1 MTELMDYDE
10 AARRFDPVLGIEVH
24 VELGTKTK
32 MFDAAPNA
40 FGGDPN
46 TFVTPVS
53 LGLPGSLPVVNHKAV
68 EYAIKIGLALNC
80 EIAEYCRFARKNY
93 FYPDLTKAFQTSQ
106 SDEPI
111 AHDGYVDVELEDG
124 TMFRVQIERAHM
136 EEDAGKNTHIGGADG
151 RIQGADH
158 SLVDYNRAGV
168 PLVEIVTRPIEGAG
182 ERAPEVA
189 AAYVQALRD
198 IFRALDVSEA
208 RMERGNVRADIN
220 VSLRPTPESPLGTR
234 TETKNVNSFRGI
246 ASAVRYE
253 MQRQAQILSEG
264 GMILQETRHYHE
276 EDGSTSSGREKS
288 DSEDYRYFP
297 EPDLVPI
304 RPDRQWVEELR
315 ASLPELPVAKRRRLR
330 TEWGYADMEMR
341 DVINAG
347 ALELIEATVAAGCDP
362 ASARKWWMG
371 EISRRAKER
380 EVSLDEA
387 GVSPAQV
394 AELQGL
400 IDSGRINDKLARQA
414 LEGVLAGEGDPTQV
428 VEARGLEV
436 VSDDGALT
444 EAVQEALDANPDIV
458 EKIKGGKVQA
468 AGALVG
474 AVMKAT
480 RGQADAARV
489 RELIWPRAGA
499 RGPPARPPGGAGIP
513 TTPAPRRRLRTVR
526 PGLVHATPIARPGLV
541 RALPR
546 RHPASSLIVRTC
558 PRCGLPLPG
567 GAECYLG

>member
-1 MTELMDYDE
+1 MSELMDYADVT
-10 AARRFDPVLGIEVH
+10 ANFDPVLGIEVH

-46 TFVTPVS
+46 TYVTPVS
-53 LGLPGSLPVVNHKAV
+53 LGLPGCLPVVNHTAV

-80 EIAEYCRFARKNY
+80 EIAEHCRFARKNY

-106 SDEPI
+106 FDEPI

-124 TMFRVQIERAHM
+124 SLFRVQIERAHM
-136 EEDAGKNTHIGGADG
+136 EEDAGKNTHVGGAEG
-151 RIQGADH
+151 RIHGADY

-189 AAYVQALRD
+189 AAYVQTLRD
-198 IFRALDVSEA
+198 IFRALGVSEA

-220 VSLRPTPESPLGTR
+220 VSLRDTPESPLGVR

-253 MQRQAQILSEG
+253 MQRQGAILSAG
-264 GMILQETRHYHE
+264 GSVNQETRHFHE
-276 EDGSTSSGREKS
+276 EDGSTSQGRDKS
-288 DSEDYRYFP
+288 DAEDYRYFP
-297 EPDLVPI
+297 EPDLVPVA
-304 RPDRQWVEELR
+304 PSRQWVEELR

-330 TEWGYADMEMR
+330 EEWGYADMEMR

-347 ALELIEATVAAGCDP
+347 ALEIIEATVEAGVDP

-371 EISRRAKER
+371 ELSRRAKER
-380 EVSLDEA
+380 ELSLEDMP
-387 GVSPAQV
+387 VTPSQI

-400 IDSGRINDKLARQA
+400 IDSGRINDKLARQV
-414 LEGVLAGEGDPTQV
+414 LEGVLAGEGSPTEV

-436 VSDDGALT
+436 VSDDGALSK
-444 EAVQEALDANPDIV
+444 AVQDALDANPDVV
-458 EKIKGGKVQA
+458 EKIKGGKVAA

-489 RELIWPRAGA
+489 RELIMEMVGA
-499 RGPPARPPGGAGIP
+499 
-513 TTPAPRRRLRTVR
+513 
-526 PGLVHATPIARPGLV
+526 
-541 RALPR
+541 
-546 RHPASSLIVRTC
+546 
-558 PRCGLPLPG
+558 
-567 GAECYLG
+567 

>member
-24 VELGTKTK
+24 VELGTTTK

-46 TFVTPVS
+46 TYVTPVS

-253 MQRQAQILSEG
+253 MQRQAQILADG
-264 GMILQETRHYHE
+264 GTILQETRHYHE

-304 RPDRQWVEELR
+304 RPDRAWVEELR

-330 TEWGYADMEMR
+330 SEWGYADMEMR

-347 ALELIEATVAAGCDP
+347 ALELIEATVAAGCDS

-394 AELQGL
+394 AQLQGL

-444 EAVQEALDANPDIV
+444 AAVQEALDANPDIV
-458 EKIKGGKVQA
+458 DKIKGGKVQA

-489 RELIWPRAGA
+489 RELIMEMVGA
-499 RGPPARPPGGAGIP
+499 
-513 TTPAPRRRLRTVR
+513 
-526 PGLVHATPIARPGLV
+526 
-541 RALPR
+541 
-546 RHPASSLIVRTC
+546 
-558 PRCGLPLPG
+558 
-567 GAECYLG
+567 

>member
-111 AHDGYVDVELEDG
+111 AADGYVDVELEDG

-220 VSLRPTPESPLGTR
+220 VSLRPTPDSPLGTR

-264 GMILQETRHYHE
+264 GTILQETRHYHE

-304 RPDRQWVEELR
+304 RPDSVWVEELR

-330 TEWGYADMEMR
+330 SEWGYADMEMR

-400 IDSGRINDKLARQA
+400 IDAGRINDKLARQA

-444 EAVQEALDANPDIV
+444 AAVQEALDAHPDIV

-489 RELIWPRAGA
+489 RELIMEMVGA
-499 RGPPARPPGGAGIP
+499 
-513 TTPAPRRRLRTVR
+513 
-526 PGLVHATPIARPGLV
+526 
-541 RALPR
+541 
-546 RHPASSLIVRTC
+546 
-558 PRCGLPLPG
+558 
-567 GAECYLG
+567 

>member
-10 AARRFDPVLGIEVH
+10 AVRRFDPVLGIEVH

-80 EIAEYCRFARKNY
+80 EIAEHCRFARKNY

-253 MQRQAQILSEG
+253 MQRQAQILAEG
-264 GMILQETRHYHE
+264 GTILQETRHYHE

-304 RPDRQWVEELR
+304 RPDREWVEELR

-394 AELQGL
+394 AELQSL
-400 IDSGRINDKLARQA
+400 IDAGRINDKLARQA

-444 EAVQEALDANPDIV
+444 AAVQEALDANPDIV

-489 RELIWPRAGA
+489 RELIMEMVGA
-499 RGPPARPPGGAGIP
+499 
-513 TTPAPRRRLRTVR
+513 
-526 PGLVHATPIARPGLV
+526 
-541 RALPR
+541 
-546 RHPASSLIVRTC
+546 
-558 PRCGLPLPG
+558 
-567 GAECYLG
+567 

>member
-111 AHDGYVDVELEDG
+111 AADGYVDVELEDG

-151 RIQGADH
+151 RIQGADY

-220 VSLRPTPESPLGTR
+220 VSLRPTPDSPLGTR

-264 GMILQETRHYHE
+264 GTILQETRHYHE

-304 RPDRQWVEELR
+304 RPDREWVEELR

-330 TEWGYADMEMR
+330 AEWGYADMEMR

-444 EAVQEALDANPDIV
+444 AAVQEALDAHPDIV
-458 EKIKGGKVQA
+458 AKIKGGKVQA

-489 RELIWPRAGA
+489 RELIMEMVGA
-499 RGPPARPPGGAGIP
+499 
-513 TTPAPRRRLRTVR
+513 
-526 PGLVHATPIARPGLV
+526 
-541 RALPR
+541 
-546 RHPASSLIVRTC
+546 
-558 PRCGLPLPG
+558 
-567 GAECYLG
+567 

>member
-24 VELGTKTK
+24 VELGTATK

-46 TFVTPVS
+46 TYVTPVS

-80 EIAEYCRFARKNY
+80 EIAQYCRFARKNY

-220 VSLRPTPESPLGTR
+220 VSLRPTPDSPLGTR

-264 GMILQETRHYHE
+264 GTILQETRHYHE

-304 RPDRQWVEELR
+304 RPDSVWVEELR

-330 TEWGYADMEMR
+330 SEWGYADMEMR

-380 EVSLDEA
+380 EVPLDEA

-444 EAVQEALDANPDIV
+444 AAVQEALDAHPDIV

-489 RELIWPRAGA
+489 RELIMEMVGA
-499 RGPPARPPGGAGIP
+499 
-513 TTPAPRRRLRTVR
+513 
-526 PGLVHATPIARPGLV
+526 
-541 RALPR
+541 
-546 RHPASSLIVRTC
+546 
-558 PRCGLPLPG
+558 
-567 GAECYLG
+567 